1 MNGSE
6 RNKVAMSDASSSS
19 SSSSSS
25 KDATKAA
32 EAAAAEALRSE
43 PDDNFKQYVLYIKAG
58 DANSAQALALL
69 KKSPRLTSAVI
80 QDVSAVPLPRPQWLV
95 SVPTLVDRREQ
106 IVKRGSAALEQLKD
120 WAALAPPASA
130 KHAQS
135 QRGGYKRGAS
145 AFSSSDN

>member
-1 MNGSE
+1 MSESAQGST
-6 RNKVAMSDASSSS
+6 
-19 SSSSSS
+19 S
-25 KDATKAA
+25 KDAAKAA

-58 DANSAQALALL
+58 DANSDKAVALL
-69 KKSPRLTSAVI
+69 KKSPRLTSSVI
-80 QDVSAVPLPRPQWLV
+80 QDVAAVPLPRPQWLV

-106 IVKRGSAALEQLKD
+106 VVKRGSAALEQLKD
-120 WAALAPPASA
+120 WAALAPPVTA

-145 AFSSSDN
+145 AYASDE